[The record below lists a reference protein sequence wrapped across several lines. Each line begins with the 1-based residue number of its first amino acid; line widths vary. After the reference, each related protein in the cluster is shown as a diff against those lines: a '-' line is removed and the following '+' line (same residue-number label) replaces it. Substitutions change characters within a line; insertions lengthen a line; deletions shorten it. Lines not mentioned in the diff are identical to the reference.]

1 MNNDIENLKKRL
13 IYRSQYRGT
22 KEMDKLVGSF
32 VNTYINSFD
41 SKKLNELEKFL
52 TIDDDNLYKFYNNQ
66 IDNIEGANEELLRL
80 FKIFVYKKGW
90 RRDWDSNPGKSCPF
104 AGFQDRCFQPLSHLS
119 VSKVL

>member
-41 SKKLNELEKFL
+41 SK
-52 TIDDDNLYKFYNNQ
+52 NLM
-66 IDNIEGANEELLRL
+66 
-80 FKIFVYKKGW
+80 
-90 RRDWDSNPGKSCPF
+90 S
-104 AGFQDRCFQPLSHLS
+104 
-119 VSKVL
+119 

>member
-32 VNTYINSFD
+32 VNTYINDFNLE
-41 SKKLNELEKFL
+41 KLNELEKFL

-66 IDNIEGANEELLRL
+66 LDNLEGANEEVLRL
-80 FKIFVYKKGW
+80 FKTFVYKK
-90 RRDWDSNPGKSCPF
+90 
-104 AGFQDRCFQPLSHLS
+104 
-119 VSKVL
+119 